1 MSRLLLGLWRRT
13 TRRIGATGVIGLAL
27 LLVAAAV
34 GTAIPGLARQSD
46 ELRATLVSRADEI
59 SRKRQSVRRSVS
71 SGEQVGEFVNAFP
84 QLSHSADDL
93 EQVFAAAQR
102 YSVGLPKGE
111 YVLKAEPNAPLV
123 SFTATFPVRSEYGAI
138 KAFTADV
145 LTTLP
150 HVSLDE
156 LRMARSD
163 AGTGV
168 LDAVIRFTFV
178 YRGS

>member
-1 MSRLLLGLWRRT
+1 MTRSLRGLWWRT
-13 TRRIGATGVIGLAL
+13 TRRIGATGVVGLAL
-27 LLVAAAV
+27 LLLAVAFGAS
-34 GTAIPGLARQSD
+34 IPGLARRSD
-46 ELRATLVSRADEI
+46 ELRATLVSRAEEI
-59 SRKRQSVRRSVS
+59 ARRGPSVRRGVTG
-71 SGEQVGEFVNAFP
+71 GERVGEFVNAFP
-84 QLSHSADDL
+84 LLSHSAEDL

-102 YSVGLPKGE
+102 YGVDLPKGE
-111 YVLKAEPNAPLV
+111 YLLKAEPNSPLV

-138 KAFTADV
+138 KTFTADV

-150 HVSLDE
+150 HVSMDE

-163 AGTGV
+163 AGAGV